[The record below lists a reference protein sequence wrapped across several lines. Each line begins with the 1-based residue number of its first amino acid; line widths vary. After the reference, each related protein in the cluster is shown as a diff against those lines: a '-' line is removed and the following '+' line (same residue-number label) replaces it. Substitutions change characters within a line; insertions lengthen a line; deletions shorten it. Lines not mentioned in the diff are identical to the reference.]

1 MKKNSKML
9 KKSMIWSKNYRIY
22 NQDIWS
28 ILVGEL
34 VVKFITEKNIFLVR
48 KFETNPFLVTSER
61 MDESNTPCVL
71 SFCLQQVKLDK
82 SQTDNNK

>member
-1 MKKNSKML
+1 ML
-9 KKSMIWSKNYRIY
+9 KKSTIWSKNYRIY

-34 VVKFITEKNIFLVR
+34 VVKFITEKNDFPGKKVWNELFLVM
-48 KFETNPFLVTSER
+48 SER